1 MSSGL
6 SIWLAVLEAGRQA
19 RSAAHAGDWDTFLTL
34 EGAYLEALT
43 ATQNSPVDVASLEEP
58 QREAFSL
65 LVKEVYALHH
75 ETTQLATAHR
85 DALAS
90 EIQATTAENKLAKLY
105 E

>member
-19 RSAAHAGDWDTFLTL
+19 RSAAQAGDWDTFLTL

-65 LVKEVYALHH
+65 LVKEV
-75 ETTQLATAHR
+75 
-85 DALAS
+85 
-90 EIQATTAENKLAKLY
+90 
-105 E
+105 